1 MSLSLTRSCIAKCTL
16 HKNLR
21 VLLCL
26 LHPFHRNPPPSLSF
40 FIWHREFLGLYPTL
54 GASLV
59 VVARR
64 RVSLP
69 EVLPATSAITRTC
82 CACCFPHA
90 GGLARCTTKCATLTT
105 TRTRTLYN
113 EVCNVDD
120 DEDTDSVSKEAFA
133 QIALLYN
140 LRLPPEFLSPD
151 VGPGPA
157 RP

>member
-105 TRTRTLYN
+105 TRTRTR
-113 EVCNVDD
+113 
-120 DEDTDSVSKEAFA
+120 SPRK
-133 QIALLYN
+133 
-140 LRLPPEFLSPD
+140 RLPRSHCSTTSDCPQSSCRRMWDQAL
-151 VGPGPA
+151 PGLDA
-157 RP
+157 